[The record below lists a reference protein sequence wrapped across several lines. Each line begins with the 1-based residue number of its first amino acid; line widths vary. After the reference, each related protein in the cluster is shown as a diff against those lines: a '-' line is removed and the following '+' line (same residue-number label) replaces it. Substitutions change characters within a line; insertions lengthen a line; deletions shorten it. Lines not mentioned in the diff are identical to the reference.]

1 VIRST
6 GAGFARDRT
15 RVARALTALTG
26 GVAITVSS
34 LAAAGGVAAT
44 AESGAT
50 AQSTITRVS
59 PMRAKIS
66 RTITIR
72 GTGFSAIR
80 KRNTVILKGAGGRLS
95 LAKPIS
101 ASGTKLVVRIPFAA
115 ERLLTRHPAG
125 GAPTR
130 VSLRVI
136 TSRYGKASIKR
147 HSPVLVSAL

>member
-1 VIRST
+1 MIRST
-6 GAGFARDRT
+6 GAGSARDRV
-15 RVARALTALTG
+15 RVARGLTALIG
-26 GVAITVSS
+26 GVAVAVSS
-34 LAAAGGVAAT
+34 LATGGGAAMAHPEG
-44 AESGAT
+44 T

-59 PMRAKIS
+59 PMRATIS

-80 KRNTVILKGAGGRLS
+80 KRNTVIFKGAGGRLS

-115 ERLLTRHPAG
+115 ERILTRHPAG

-147 HSPVLVSAL
+147 HSPVLVSSL